1 MSRSKDSLLTLPK
14 LQKPIWSPN
23 ISIVKRWN
31 ESKIKR
37 ALTNFSVKMLIL
49 SNFPIKVHQV
59 NDRNLEPTSQLAFP
73 KSTK

>member
-49 SNFPIKVHQV
+49 SNFPIKVH
-59 NDRNLEPTSQLAFP
+59 
-73 KSTK
+73 

>member
-37 ALTNFSVKMLIL
+37 ALERPKIRSKTK
-49 SNFPIKVHQV
+49 
-59 NDRNLEPTSQLAFP
+59 DRFGANMENKICSAT
-73 KSTK
+73 